1 MQRNKFVIIGTSG
14 SGKTYL
20 AKNLSL
26 ALNFKHIELDL
37 YNHGSNW
44 EQAEPEVFRERVIK
58 VTKDFDSWIIDC
70 NYQIICDLIWP
81 KADLIIWLDYPF
93 YIVFT
98 RLLKRTIKR
107 FITKEVLWNGN
118 TENFFNQLFT
128 KKSILFWCIKT
139 HWKNR
144 KKFETI
150 LIDSNEYNNKFIRI
164 KKPVEVEKLFSL
176 IKLID

>member
-1 MQRNKFVIIGTSG
+1 M
-14 SGKTYL
+14 
-20 AKNLSL
+20 
-26 ALNFKHIELDL
+26 
-37 YNHGSNW
+37 
-44 EQAEPEVFRERVIK
+44 
-58 VTKDFDSWIIDC
+58 
-70 NYQIICDLIWP
+70 IWP